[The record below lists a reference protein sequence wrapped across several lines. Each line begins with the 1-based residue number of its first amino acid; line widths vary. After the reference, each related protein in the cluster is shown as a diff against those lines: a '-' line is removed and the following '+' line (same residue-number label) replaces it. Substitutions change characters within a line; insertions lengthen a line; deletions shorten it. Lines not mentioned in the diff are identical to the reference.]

1 MAQKVQ
7 YEGLNYLCF
16 ACGRMGHRKESC
28 AYTIR
33 EQPVQDSQQS
43 NLENASPSQGSA
55 EANPCSTSDV
65 KSTNPSSTSG
75 NKMNGEWMVVSRRKG
90 KARQVPRSI
99 PLENVSCNVVF
110 SKDMNNT
117 VESLADVQPTCRE
130 GKRKIL
136 GPTIKPVT
144 ILADKSKKADPRKP
158 GNGKLVSSKGRS
170 ANSRGNPTQAFG
182 VNP

>member
-1 MAQKVQ
+1 M
-7 YEGLNYLCF
+7 
-16 ACGRMGHRKESC
+16 
-28 AYTIR
+28 
-33 EQPVQDSQQS
+33 
-43 NLENASPSQGSA
+43 
-55 EANPCSTSDV
+55 
-65 KSTNPSSTSG
+65 
-75 NKMNGEWMVVSRRKG
+75 VSRRKG

-144 ILADKSKKADPRKP
+144 ILADKSKKANPRKP
-158 GNGKLVSSKGRS
+158 SNGKLVSSKGRS